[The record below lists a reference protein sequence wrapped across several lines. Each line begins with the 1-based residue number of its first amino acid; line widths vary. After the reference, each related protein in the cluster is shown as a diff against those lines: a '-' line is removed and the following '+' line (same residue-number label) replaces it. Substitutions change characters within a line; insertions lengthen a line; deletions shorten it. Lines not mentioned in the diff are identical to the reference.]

1 MIKKIY
7 QSKDVNL
14 NRQFD
19 EIMSNQF
26 ANQKEVSL
34 TVVATGVTYKVD
46 IGFLADR
53 AIPVAGYIGMQIEIV
68 SSDNRYMYLKSNAGT
83 GTIVLK
89 VWKSQ

>member
-14 NRQFD
+14 NRQLD

-26 ANQKEVSL
+26 AKQKEV
-34 TVVATGVTYKVD
+34 TVTFAATGVTYKADV
-46 IGFLADR
+46 GFLADR

-68 SSDNRYMYLKSNAGT
+68 SSDNRYMYLKSNSGIGT
-83 GTIVLK
+83 VVIK